1 MRNNIGNRAIGSIV
15 GVIFFFIIRM
25 FRGWQN
31 NAIVLLLSLLI
42 VILSSVIFECI
53 GKKSE
58 SKALFGDIKFN
69 LNFKVEILK
78 VIALFCT
85 MTVLVLVNILG
96 APDEIKYIFIKML
109 IILFVL
115 FVMYMVLW
123 LLIKKYTEKRYK

>member
-1 MRNNIGNRAIGSIV
+1 MRNNILNRAIGSII

-31 NAIVLLLSLLI
+31 NVIVLMLSLLI
-42 VILSSVIFECI
+42 VILSSVILEWL

-58 SKALFGDIKFN
+58 SKVLFGDIKFN

-78 VIALFCT
+78 IIALFCT
-85 MTVLVLVNILG
+85 MTFLVLVNILG